1 MKRAH
6 VPNATLSFRELFAAL
21 ARPISVSDAESE
33 AASFLGVE
41 HVILFASARG
51 ALATTIEALATNCIV
66 ALPAYTCAAVA
77 NAVLSG
83 GARPI
88 YVDVDGRGL
97 AYPAD
102 WPHDAA
108 VAIAQDTYGFAS
120 ALPEGIDVVRDA
132 AHRVDL
138 VAEGGA
144 RVAVTSFEHS
154 KWLSAG
160 EGGLAVAQGEEL
172 ASRMRALR
180 DRHQAPA
187 SRFTHVGFTIVATGM
202 GRLDYRGHN
211 RAARSARRVA
221 Y

>member
-1 MKRAH
+1 
-6 VPNATLSFRELFAAL
+6 
-21 ARPISVSDAESE
+21 
-33 AASFLGVE
+33 
-41 HVILFASARG
+41 
-51 ALATTIEALATNCIV
+51 
-66 ALPAYTCAAVA
+66 
-77 NAVLSG
+77 
-83 GARPI
+83 
-88 YVDVDGRGL
+88 
-97 AYPAD
+97 
-102 WPHDAA
+102 
-108 VAIAQDTYGFAS
+108 
-120 ALPEGIDVVRDA
+120 
-132 AHRVDL
+132 
-138 VAEGGA
+138 AEGGA

-221 Y
+221 YHLCQPRLAGQTEAELNGLGVSERLRGRPNESSCRL